1 MKIKSILTVCL
12 LMSTLS
18 FAMPV
23 SAVRVFSDD
32 NGNKFF
38 TSGQD
43 SSTLSINTSEAALT
57 EDMFNNISS
66 QAKKDG
72 YNHILLNDS
81 VLLDQN
87 AAQRLALN
95 FLTVA
100 WDNYYIALMELSN
113 GSLFAGGATVKDVK
127 DWIADK
133 TLRNVYPYP
142 FVNPYLILPADDLVP
157 NILIDIFINQ
167 DFSSMDGSDSDKFLA
182 CREYYRTC
190 DRHFI
195 D

>member
-1 MKIKSILTVCL
+1 MKIKSILTACL
-12 LMSTLS
+12 LMSTFS

-32 NGNKFF
+32 NGNKFL

-43 SSTLSINTSEAALT
+43 SSTLSINTSETALT

-72 YNHILLNDS
+72 YNHILLSDS

-100 WDNYYIALMELSN
+100 WDDYYNALIKLSD
-113 GSLFAGGATVKDVK
+113 GSLFVGGATVKDVK

-133 TLRNVYPYP
+133 TLRNVYSYP
-142 FVNPYLILPADDLVP
+142 FARPYLILPADDLVP
-157 NILIDIFINQ
+157 SILLDIYVNQ
-167 DFSSMDGSDSDKFLA
+167 DYSSIGTASDKYLA

-190 DRHFI
+190 DRHFL